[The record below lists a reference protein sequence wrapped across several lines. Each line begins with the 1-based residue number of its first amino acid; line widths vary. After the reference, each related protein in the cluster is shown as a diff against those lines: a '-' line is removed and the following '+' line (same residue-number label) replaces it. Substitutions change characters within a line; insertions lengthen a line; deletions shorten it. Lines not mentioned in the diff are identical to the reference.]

1 MRDQED
7 SRYGWVMV
15 FVGFT
20 LMAMS
25 FGALGAV
32 GVFLKPI
39 AADYGWSRGSI
50 ALGYTTAALSAAAF
64 GILWGFMADGR
75 PTRRFMFMGVLAV
88 ALATLLL
95 SQTSSRWQFYLFYF
109 LFGAFGHG
117 ALMSTI
123 WANVGQWFV
132 RNKGLALGIGMA
144 GGAFGQGAVPFVAR
158 LLISAYGW
166 QSAYLILGLGFL
178 GLGLAVAA
186 LTRDP
191 PAKLAHLAEL
201 KAAGAKSGN
210 GWSLGEAA
218 YVVSWFSMAVIF
230 CCSCMSVV
238 IVHLVPMLTDG
249 GLEPQVAASVLTTM
263 MLMGALGRM
272 ITGRICDLIG
282 SVRTYAL
289 ASLGQTVL
297 VIWFP
302 HIDNLFVLYL
312 LAVVF
317 GALFSG
323 VMASMVISVNME
335 VPGKVAAR
343 SWYIVS
349 FFAWIGMGTGSYMGG
364 VIFDLTGGYTWAFA
378 FAAGMGCLN
387 LLILICFRISRGR
400 RRPELTPA

>member
-1 MRDQED
+1 
-7 SRYGWVMV
+7 
-15 FVGFT
+15 
-20 LMAMS
+20 
-25 FGALGAV
+25 
-32 GVFLKPI
+32 
-39 AADYGWSRGSI
+39 
-50 ALGYTTAALSAAAF
+50 
-64 GILWGFMADGR
+64 R

-343 SWYIVS
+343 SWSIVS

>member
-343 SWYIVS
+343 SWSIVS